1 MLLDLTN
8 FMGPY
13 LEGGI
18 YTGGGGGG
26 GVGLIFEMLIGLH
39 IFKEGVYIWEWL
51 IYADLLTGF
60 YSMLYEVPL
69 KLIALVCLMSLAP
82 K

>member
-18 YTGGGGGG
+18 YTGRGGR
-26 GVGLIFEMLIGLH
+26 GVGLIFGMLIGLH

-51 IYADLLTGF
+51 IYGDLLTGF

>member
-1 MLLDLTN
+1 
-8 FMGPY
+8 MGPY

-18 YTGGGGGG
+18 YTGGWGGGG
-26 GVGLIFEMLIGLH
+26 GGGSRAYIWDVDCVTYFQGG
-39 IFKEGVYIWEWL
+39 GVYIWKWL
-51 IYADLLTGF
+51 IYGDVLTGF

>member
-18 YTGGGGGG
+18 YTGRGG
-26 GVGLIFEMLIGLH
+26 
-39 IFKEGVYIWEWL
+39 EGSGAYIWEWL

>member
-18 YTGGGGGG
+18 YTGRGG
-26 GVGLIFEMLIGLH
+26 GVGLIFGMLIGLH

-69 KLIALVCLMSLAP
+69 KLIALVCLMSLVP